1 MTANHSVSSPTRSRR
16 EEKMALQ
23 RTIKESRRAVLI
35 VNTRSRQAAQA
46 YAEAKRRLTEAGVA
60 LEASYPVR
68 NAERL
73 YEIVREEIA
82 KGGKFIIV
90 GGGDGT
96 ISSVVDHF
104 AHTNVVFGVLPLG
117 TANSFARTLGI
128 PLDLAGAVN
137 VLVNGKVADVDLGK
151 INNDYFANGSS
162 IGMPSIIGRATPHGL
177 KKWLGR
183 GAYLLVGV
191 AKFMRYRPFR
201 CIVTIDG
208 EKHSFD
214 ALDVRIAN
222 GGYQGGV
229 LVAPEADL
237 ESGKIVLH
245 VLEGPSKWA
254 LAKEWARV
262 ALGAPFTAGRMNILM
277 SRNLTIDTVPTQHV
291 AIDGEVI
298 TRTPIQVSVAR
309 DALLLMVPTDY
320 QDLDVADADAEA
332 SADELAGG

>member
-1 MTANHSVSSPTRSRR
+1 MTVSHSVADPTKSRR
-16 EEKMALQ
+16 QEKAALE
-23 RTIKESRRAVLI
+23 RDIKETRRAVLI
-35 VNTRSRQAAQA
+35 VNTRSRQAARA
-46 YAEAKRRLTEAGVA
+46 YAGAKRRLTEAGIV
-60 LEASYPVR
+60 LEAAYPVR

-73 YEIVREEIA
+73 HEIVREEFSR
-82 KGGKFIIV
+82 GSRFIIV

-104 AHTNVVFGVLPLG
+104 AYTNVVFGVLPLG

-128 PLDLAGAVN
+128 PLDLPGAIDI
-137 VLVNGKVADVDLGK
+137 LVNGKVADVDLGK
-151 INNDYFANGSS
+151 INEDYFANGSS
-162 IGMPSIIGRATPHGL
+162 IGMPAIIGRATPHGL

-183 GAYLLVGV
+183 GAYVLVG
-191 AKFMRYRPFR
+191 ASRFIRYRPFR

-208 EKHSFD
+208 QANTFE

-229 LVAPEADL
+229 LVAPEAHL
-237 ESGKIVLH
+237 ESGKIVIH
-245 VLEGPSKWA
+245 IHEGSSRWA

-262 ALGAPFTAGRMNILM
+262 AFGAPFDPGRIAILKAR
-277 SRNLTIDTVPTQHV
+277 SLTIDTAPIQHV

-309 DALLLMVPTDY
+309 NALLLMAPAGY
-320 QDLDVADADAEA
+320 KDLDTQETNRVA
-332 SADELAGG
+332 